1 MGPSPRVLITRVI
14 ADLSSIAMETH
25 LCLYKTLAFKITPDK
40 TGSGCSFPSSLPSFH
55 VLRQNL
61 FSSTLLRKVQYFSLL
76 SFLGPFM
83 GSLPKA
89 KKRREGID
97 VRRLRL

>member
-1 MGPSPRVLITRVI
+1 
-14 ADLSSIAMETH
+14 
-25 LCLYKTLAFKITPDK
+25 
-40 TGSGCSFPSSLPSFH
+40 
-55 VLRQNL
+55 LRQKL

-83 GSLPKA
+83 GRLPKA
-89 KKRREGID
+89 KKEEGID